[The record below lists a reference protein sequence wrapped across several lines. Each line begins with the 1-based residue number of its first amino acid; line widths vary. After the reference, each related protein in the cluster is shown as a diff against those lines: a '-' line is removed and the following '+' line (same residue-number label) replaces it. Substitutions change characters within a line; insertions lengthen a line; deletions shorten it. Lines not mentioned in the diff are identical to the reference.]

1 MSSTRRKGIG
11 ILVSIFVA
19 IVMMFT
25 LVVPAFAQQGP
36 EIRVTDF
43 ESISDHQVVAVDSEG
58 NVHIAYS
65 VYPEGPLYS
74 PGEPLDQADRWRT
87 FATAAEDHNSNPQN
101 GLNNGMDSWEIWYTM
116 LDNNGNT
123 LIDDTLITDIFE
135 GWDADFPAIV
145 VDSEDKVH
153 IVWWEW
159 EWEFDDLFYTKLDPS
174 LDDQDG
180 DAADES
186 VITVIDDTRLT
197 FFGDVYWGGP
207 QIAID
212 SNDNIH
218 IVFLSDDGICYLQ
231 IDNEG
236 NINIAPI
243 VLTTSSWVDTF
254 SVAVD
259 SNNNAHIAWD
269 SLYDEYYGYYY
280 ENGSYYYE
288 IYYMMLAGSDGS
300 TLIDGTQITPDDGK
314 KSKRPSLVVD
324 FQDKVH
330 IIWQDRRGLETE
342 IYHTELDP
350 SLDDQNGDSADES
363 AITLI
368 DDTALTPDDGD
379 KSNHPRSAIQCG
391 RYIHMTWNEEHEGG
405 DGPAYLHYMVLD
417 DDGSIVVADTALIT
431 EKTLVRTTPWS
442 LANLDVDSNGKAHI
456 VWCDNRDGG
465 WDYFE
470 VYYTNYEGQ
479 PCTCRPEFS
488 ATPTTGPT
496 PLEVQFTDESARDF
510 NSWSWDFGDGGSSN
524 EQNPMHV
531 YTRPGPFTVSLN
543 VSGPCGSGTEI
554 KVDYIHPYTSGVG
567 GEAYPVNKLAVLA
580 PWIALCAVIIVG
592 AGSLVVVRHR
602 ITKA

>member
-19 IVMMFT
+19 TVMMFT
-25 LVVPAFAQQGP
+25 LVVPALAQQGP

-43 ESISDHQVVAVDSEG
+43 ESIADQQVVAVDSEG

-65 VYPEGPLYS
+65 VYPEGLLYTTV
-74 PGEPLDQADRWRT
+74 EPLDQADRWRT
-87 FATAAEDHNSNPQN
+87 FATAAEDHNSNPQT

-123 LIDDTLITDIFE
+123 LIDDTLITEMD
-135 GWDADFPAIV
+135 GWEADFPAIV

-153 IVWWEW
+153 IVWWEC
-159 EWEFDDLFYTKLDPS
+159 EFDDLFYTKLDPS
-174 LDDQDG
+174 LDDRDG

-186 VITVIDDTRLT
+186 VITMVDDTRLT
-197 FFGDVYWGGP
+197 FFEDVYGGGL

-218 IVFLSDDGICYLQ
+218 IVFLSYDYGICYLQ

-243 VLTTSSWVDTF
+243 VLQATSYFFYFF

-269 SLYDEYYGYYY
+269 DE
-280 ENGSYYYE
+280 EDTMTYE
-288 IYYMMLAGSDGS
+288 IYYMMLDGSDGS

-314 KSKRPSLVVD
+314 KSKRPSILTD
-324 FQDKVH
+324 LQDKVH
-330 IIWQDRRGLETE
+330 IIWQDKRGLETE
-342 IYHTELDP
+342 IYHTKLNP
-350 SLDDQNGDSADES
+350 SLDDQDGDSADES

-368 DDTALTPDDGD
+368 DDTSLTPDDGD
-379 KSNHPRSAIQCG
+379 KSNHPTSAIQCG
-391 RYIHMTWNEEHEGG
+391 RYIHMTWNEEHEGAE
-405 DGPAYLHYMVLD
+405 GPAYLHYMVLD
-417 DDGSIVVADTALIT
+417 NDGSIVVADSALIT
-431 EKTLVRTTPWS
+431 EKTLVRTDPWS

-470 VYYTNYEGQ
+470 VYYTNYEGP

-488 ATPTTGPT
+488 AMPTTGPT

-510 NSWSWDFGDGGSSN
+510 NSWSWDFGDGGTSN

-543 VSGPCGSGTEI
+543 VSGPCGSGTETKI
-554 KVDYIHPYTSGVG
+554 DYIHPYTTGVG
-567 GEAYPVNKLAVLA
+567 GEAYPVNKLAVLV
-580 PWIALCAVIIVG
+580 PWIAASMAIM
-592 AGSLVVVRHR
+592 AGSFMALRR
-602 ITKA
+602 RRAQG